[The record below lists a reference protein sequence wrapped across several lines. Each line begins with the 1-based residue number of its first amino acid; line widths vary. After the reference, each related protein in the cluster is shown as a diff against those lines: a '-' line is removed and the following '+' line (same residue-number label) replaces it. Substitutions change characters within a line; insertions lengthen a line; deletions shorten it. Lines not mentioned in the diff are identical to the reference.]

1 VICGNAAHRL
11 GRWSRPAP
19 EPAPTLAVTMPRR
32 LRRLLATFLLLALAF
47 QSVWAAAAPY
57 CRHEVQRPG
66 AASVFHIGHH
76 SHVHHA
82 AAGPLKA
89 VDGQPTSPSSP
100 ATESGL
106 VPSGD
111 VGHARVPAPHCY
123 CPRLTCPPANH
134 WPSRVAVRPRICL
147 RLRRSSQS
155 GPTGPDRRPRPEPAR
170 SPSLKGLGE
179 PAICGEVRQA
189 SPRVRAGRHGLP
201 TGIPG
206 LARQGF
212 PVWP

>member
-1 VICGNAAHRL
+1 MICGNAAHRL

-111 VGHARVPAPHCY
+111 VGHASGAYTLDGPGSMGDGDCSSCQGACAALLLPPPDLPASQSLAEQSGSPAPHL
-123 CPRLTCPPANH
+123 PAPPAVQ
-134 WPSRVAVRPRICL
+134 PERPNW
-147 RLRRSSQS
+147 
-155 GPTGPDRRPRPEPAR
+155 A
-170 SPSLKGLGE
+170 
-179 PAICGEVRQA
+179 
-189 SPRVRAGRHGLP
+189 
-201 TGIPG
+201 
-206 LARQGF
+206 
-212 PVWP
+212 